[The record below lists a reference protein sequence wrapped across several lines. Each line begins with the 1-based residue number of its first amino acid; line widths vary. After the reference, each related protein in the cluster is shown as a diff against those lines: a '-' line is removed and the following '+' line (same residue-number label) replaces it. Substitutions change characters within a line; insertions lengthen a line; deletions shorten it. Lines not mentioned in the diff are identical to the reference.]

1 MLQID
6 NRMQKKLTEESINHD
21 NLFNYS
27 SCFAVMG
34 AILKSTVTHIETI
47 GPAIIE
53 WLSKFSHF
61 LFSSE
66 AFTISVLI
74 LEGAMNK
81 ILGMHIHS
89 RD

>member
-1 MLQID
+1 MLKID

-34 AILKSTVTHIETI
+34 AILKSTVTQIETI
-47 GPAIIE
+47 CLAITE
-53 WLSKFSHF
+53 WLSKFSDF

-66 AFTISVLI
+66 ALTISVLI
-74 LEGAMNK
+74 LEGAMKKN
-81 ILGMHIHS
+81 LRYAYS
-89 RD
+89 FT